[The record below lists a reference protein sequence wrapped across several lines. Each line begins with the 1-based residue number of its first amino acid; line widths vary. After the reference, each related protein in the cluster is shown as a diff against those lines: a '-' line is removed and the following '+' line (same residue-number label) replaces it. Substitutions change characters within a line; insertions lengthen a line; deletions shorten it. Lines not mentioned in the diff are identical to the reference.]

1 MSGNNKILPTY
12 IDEKG
17 RITAEGASTEAT
29 DTQGLEVHV
38 PPRKVIPVIFLP
50 GIMGTHL
57 RLTTQRQ
64 QTLGRSSDI
73 AWRPEPMWRAMS
85 GISGAASKQQLLDP
99 NGTEVDRYDPEADKK
114 TRGRHGNVSKVKFV
128 SAAGQIPD
136 KSTDAN
142 ELGRLR
148 GWSEVYYDS
157 YGSLLTT
164 LERQLNQ
171 MCQLGKARAHWTTGQ
186 NKVID
191 TATQTWGGGSG
202 SVLKEAELKKIS
214 DAWYPVH
221 AVGYNWLQSNG
232 ESAKHVA
239 ARIREIIAHYKAAK
253 FHCEKV
259 IVVTHSMG
267 GLVARALIHSDYGNA
282 QDVIAGI
289 VHGVMPS
296 IGAPATYK
304 RMHAGFEGAASI
316 VLGYN
321 GQQVTSV
328 LANAPGGLELLPTER
343 YPKDWLRI
351 TADNRDVLTLP
362 KSDPYTEIY
371 TVTDKWYRLIN
382 PDWVNPAGDKAATL
396 ERSQRYIFRA
406 QGFHQKI
413 ASSYHPHSY
422 VSYGV
427 DDKNRA
433 WNTLNW
439 KLSQK
444 HVGRVS
450 PHAKRAPLSISPIS
464 AADMKIAKDEGLGDK
479 QFNNLPG
486 QQPYHASL
494 QAAQDAADGT
504 VPVPSATDPIKQ
516 GKAKVA
522 FVQSGYDHQGSYK
535 NTAAVNATLYG
546 IGKIAHDE
554 FKWWGN

>member
-1 MSGNNKILPTY
+1 MSENNKILSTY
-12 IDEKG
+12 IDDKG
-17 RITAEGASTEAT
+17 RITAEGASSEAT
-29 DTQGLEVHV
+29 DKRGLEIHV

-57 RLTTQRQ
+57 RLTTERH
-64 QTLGRSSDI
+64 QTLRSSDNI
-73 AWRPEPMWRAMS
+73 AWRPEPMWRAMKS
-85 GISGAASKQQLLDP
+85 ISGAAAKQQLLDP

-114 TRGRHGNVSKVKFV
+114 TRSRHSNVGKVKFV
-128 SAAGQIPD
+128 SAAGQTPD
-136 KSTDAN
+136 NSADAN

-148 GWSEVYYDS
+148 GWSEVFYDS
-157 YGSLLTT
+157 YGALLTT
-164 LERQLNQ
+164 LERQLNL
-171 MCQLGKARAHWTTGQ
+171 MCKGGKARVHWREGS

-191 TATQTWGGGSG
+191 TGTLAWGGNGGSA
-202 SVLKEAELKKIS
+202 LKEPELKKIS

-232 ESAKHVA
+232 DSAKYVA
-239 ARIREIIAHYKAAK
+239 TRIREIIAQYKAAK
-253 FHCEKV
+253 FQCEKV

-267 GLVARALIHSDYGNA
+267 GLVARALIHPDYGNA
-282 QDVIAGI
+282 QDMVAGI

-304 RMHAGFEGAASI
+304 RMHAGFEGGASI
-316 VLGYN
+316 VLGFN

-328 LANAPGGLELLPTER
+328 LANAPGGLELLPSER

-351 TADNRDVLTLP
+351 TADDQDVLTLP

-382 PDWVNPAGDKAATL
+382 PDWVNPAGDDDANLRRTFI
-396 ERSQRYIFRA
+396 YIREA
-406 QGFHQKI
+406 RQFHRKI

-427 DDKNRA
+427 DEKNRA

-439 KLSQK
+439 QLRQK

-450 PHAKRAPLSISPIS
+450 PHAKRSLNITSTTVA
-464 AADMKIAKDEGLGDK
+464 GLQVTEDKGRGDK
-479 QFNNLPG
+479 QFQGLPG
-486 QQPYHASL
+486 QQPYSASL
-494 QAAQDAADGT
+494 QAAQDPADGT
-504 VPVPSATDPIKQ
+504 VPVPSATDPVKQ

-522 FVQSGYDHQGSYK
+522 FVQSGYDHQNSYK
-535 NTAAVNATLYG
+535 NTMALNATLYG
-546 IGKIAHDE
+546 IGKIAHEE
-554 FKWWGN
+554 FKWWDN

>member
-1 MSGNNKILPTY
+1 MSENNKVLPTY
-12 IDEKG
+12 IDAKG

-29 DTQGLEVHV
+29 DTRGLEIHV
-38 PPRKVIPVIFLP
+38 PPRKVIPIIFLP

-73 AWRPEPMWRAMS
+73 AWRPEPWWRAVK
-85 GISGAASKQQLLDP
+85 GVSGAAGKQQLLDP
-99 NGTEVDRYDPEADKK
+99 NGTEVDRYDPSADKE
-114 TRGRHGNVSKVKFV
+114 TRKRHSNVDKVKFV
-128 SAAGQIPD
+128 SAAGQVPD
-136 KSTDAN
+136 NSADAN

-148 GWSEVYYDS
+148 GWSEVFYDS
-157 YGSLLTT
+157 YGMLLST

-171 MCQLGKARAHWTTGQ
+171 MCQMGKARAHWTQGQ
-186 NKVID
+186 NKLIGM
-191 TATQTWGGGSG
+191 ATSAWGGRSG
-202 SVLKEAELKKIS
+202 STLNEDELKRIC

-221 AVGYNWLQSNG
+221 AVGYNWLKSNG
-232 ESAKHVA
+232 DSAKNVA
-239 ARIREIIAHYKAAK
+239 SRIREIIAHYKAAK
-253 FHCEKV
+253 FQCDKV

-267 GLVARALIHSDYGNA
+267 GLVGRALIHPDYGHA
-282 QDVIAGI
+282 QDVVAGI
-289 VHGVMPS
+289 VHGVMPAT
-296 IGAPATYK
+296 GAPATYK

-321 GQQVTSV
+321 GEQVTSV
-328 LANAPGGLELLPTER
+328 LANAPGGLELLPSER
-343 YPKDWLRI
+343 YPAGWLRV

-382 PDWVNPAGDKAATL
+382 PDWVNPAKQKEATL
-396 ERSQRYIFRA
+396 RRSLEYIFMA
-406 QGFHQKI
+406 QEFHQKI

-427 DDKNRA
+427 DDAHRA

-439 KLSQK
+439 QLSQK
-444 HVGRVS
+444 RVGRVS
-450 PHAKRAPLSISPIS
+450 PHAKPAPLNISPTTITS
-464 AADMKIAKDEGLGDK
+464 LQVAKDDGLGEK

-486 QQPYHASL
+486 QQPYRANL
-494 QAAQDAADGT
+494 QAAQDPADGT

-554 FKWWGN
+554 FKWWVN